1 MSTLSFWEKESFKQN
16 YDLVIIGT
24 GITGLST
31 ALFYKQ
37 AHPDCSVIV
46 FEKGGIPQGASTRN
60 AGFACLGSI
69 SEHLADL
76 ESVTEEEIKTRI
88 QRRYEG
94 LKLLKSTLGEEKIGY
109 EACGGYELFT
119 SKHPFEKAEEQLP
132 QFNEWFSEIT
142 GESEVY
148 SSCEMNGYPVIKN
161 RLDGALHPGK
171 MMQAL
176 IRKVKNSGVE
186 IRWNAMV
193 ENVQPAGF
201 LLLDDDTEI
210 AAECILVAANGFTR
224 NLLPELEVQPARGF
238 VFVTNPVPELT
249 WRGTFHHDRGYVYF
263 RNVGERLLLG
273 GGRNIAKAEETTYE
287 FGANPMIKNYLV
299 AFANQVL
306 KLPEGWQIEHEWSG
320 IMGFTDTKT
329 PIIAQVEGRL
339 FAAVGLSGMGI
350 AIGMQVGKEAAALL
364 ESNGS

>member
-16 YDLVIIGT
+16 YDLVIIGA

-37 AHPDCSVIV
+37 AHPRHTVMV
-46 FEKGGIPQGASTRN
+46 LEKGRIPQGASTRN

-76 ESVTEEEIKTRI
+76 EYATEEELKTRI

-94 LKLLKSTLGEEKIGY
+94 LKLLKSTLGEEEIGY
-109 EACGGYELFT
+109 EACGGCELFT

-132 QFNEWFSEIT
+132 QFNELFSEIT

-148 SSCEMNGYPVIKN
+148 SSCEINGYPVIKN
-161 RLDGALHPGK
+161 RLDGAIHPGK

-176 IRKVKNSGVE
+176 IRKVKDLGVE
-186 IRWNAMV
+186 IRWNAAV
-193 ENVQPAGF
+193 ENVQPTGF
-201 LLLDDDTEI
+201 LLLDDDTEV
-210 AAECILVAANGFTR
+210 AAERMLVAANGFAR
-224 NLLPELEVQPARGF
+224 NLLPDLDVQPARGF
-238 VFVTNPVPELT
+238 VFVTNPVPGLI

-263 RNVGERLLLG
+263 RNIGERLLLG

-287 FGANPMIKNYLV
+287 FGTNPMIKNYLN

-320 IMGFTDTKT
+320 IMGFTKTKT
-329 PIIAQVEGRL
+329 PIIARVDGRL
-339 FAAVGLSGMGI
+339 FVAVGLSGMGI
-350 AIGMQVGKEAAALL
+350 AIGMEVGKEAAAILD
-364 ESNGS
+364 SQG